1 MPWLTLE
8 HLIIVDTTS
17 KMIILKMDRDAA
29 HLKTN
34 SIDASIVG
42 TTRGADVRLGPR
54 NRKVGHVGHSN
65 GL

>member
-29 HLKTN
+29 RLKTN

-54 NRKVGHVGHSN
+54 NIKVDMLVTPMD
-65 GL
+65 